1 MNSNS
6 GINSMRTTT
15 AQHASLNTVQAP
27 ESFRNLFVALLM
39 IGFFSIMISVSGRV
53 FGGKVML
60 GGNSVNTE
68 THEIVIANAVLNV
81 PENYIRHSDQRS
93 PGVKAELD
101 LYAVLPSFEGYSAKN
116 KAFFNNEQKGPSQL
130 LFITIEPQQM
140 SRDMSGR
147 FDPIYR
153 QLIEPTP
160 ENTATEGLE
169 SYTFKKDRAI
179 FANERLFVGARGKDR
194 PFVARCISG
203 VDGDQAI
210 APCER
215 DVFLANDLSVKYRFP
230 FWLLKNYRT
239 LDAQVLGL
247 IGKMIVKSPV
257 Q

>member
-1 MNSNS
+1 
-6 GINSMRTTT
+6 MRTAAPQAVNLSTS
-15 AQHASLNTVQAP
+15 HAP
-27 ESFRNLFVALLM
+27 ESFRKMFVAILV
-39 IGFFSIMISVSGRV
+39 IGFLSIVISISGRV
-53 FGGKVML
+53 FGGQVML
-60 GGNSVNTE
+60 GGNSVSTA

-81 PENYIRHSDQRS
+81 PENYIRHNEQRS
-93 PGVKAELD
+93 PGVKAGLD
-101 LYAVLPSFEGYSAKN
+101 LYAVLPSLEGYSAKN
-116 KAFFNNEQKGPSQL
+116 KAFFNNEQKAESQL

-153 QLIEPTP
+153 QLIEPTS

-179 FANERLFVGARGKDR
+179 FANERLFVGARGEDR
-194 PFVARCISG
+194 QFVARCITG
-203 VDGDQAI
+203 ADGDQAL

-230 FWLLKNYRT
+230 FWLLKEYRT

-247 IGKMIVKSPV
+247 VEKMIVKSPL

>member
-1 MNSNS
+1 
-6 GINSMRTTT
+6 MRTTT
-15 AQHASLNTVQAP
+15 AQPHSLDTAQAP
-27 ESFRNLFVALLM
+27 ESFRNLFIAMLI
-39 IGFFSIMISVSGRV
+39 IGLISVLISVSGRM
-53 FGGKVML
+53 FGGQVML
-60 GGNSVNTE
+60 GGNSTNTA

-93 PGVKAELD
+93 SGVKAELD
-101 LYAVLPSFEGYSAKN
+101 LYAVLPSLQGYSAKN
-116 KAFFNNEQKGPSQL
+116 RTLFNNEQNAESQL

-153 QLIEPTP
+153 QLIEPTS

-169 SYTFKKDRAI
+169 SYTFKKDRAV
-179 FANERLFVGARGKDR
+179 FANERLFVGAMAEGK
-194 PFVARCISG
+194 PFVARCITG
-203 VDGDQAI
+203 IDGDQAI

-230 FWLLKNYRT
+230 FWLLKDYRT
-239 LDAQVLGL
+239 LDAQVTGL
-247 IGKMIVKSPV
+247 IEKMIVKSSI

>member
-1 MNSNS
+1 MATFFMNAATSKANS
-6 GINSMRTTT
+6 LG
-15 AQHASLNTVQAP
+15 TVIAP
-27 ESFRNLFVALLM
+27 ESFRRIFVALIAVGVLSVA
-39 IGFFSIMISVSGRV
+39 ISIAGRM
-53 FGGKVML
+53 FGGQVML
-60 GGNSVNTE
+60 GGNSVSTAI
-68 THEIVIANAVLNV
+68 HEIVIANAVLNV

-101 LYAVLPSFEGYSAKN
+101 LYAVLPALDGYSRKN
-116 KAFFNNEQKGPSQL
+116 KVFFNNEQTGVSQL

-153 QLIEPTP
+153 QLIDPMP

-179 FANERLFVGARGKDR
+179 FANERLFVGARGEDR
-194 PFVARCISG
+194 PFVARCITG
-203 VDGDQAI
+203 ADGDQAI

-230 FWLLKNYRT
+230 FWLLKDYRT
-239 LDAQVLGL
+239 LDAQVIGL
-247 IGKMIVKSPV
+247 IEKMITKSPV

>member
-1 MNSNS
+1 
-6 GINSMRTTT
+6 MRTAAQPAANLSTT
-15 AQHASLNTVQAP
+15 NAP
-27 ESFRNLFVALLM
+27 ESFRKLFLAVLF
-39 IGFFSIMISVSGRV
+39 IGFLSLVISISGRM
-53 FGGKVML
+53 FGGQIML
-60 GGNSVNTE
+60 GGNSASTT

-93 PGVKAELD
+93 SGVKAGLE
-101 LYAVLPSFEGYSAKN
+101 LYAVLPSLEGYSAKN
-116 KAFFNNEQKGPSQL
+116 KAYFNNERNFESQL

-153 QLIEPTP
+153 QLIDPVA
-160 ENTATEGLE
+160 ENTATDGLE

-179 FANERLFVGARGKDR
+179 FANERLFVGSRGEDR
-194 PFVARCISG
+194 QFVARCITGS
-203 VDGDQAI
+203 DGDQAI

-230 FWLLKNYRT
+230 FWLLKDYRT
-239 LDAQVLGL
+239 LDKQV
-247 IGKMIVKSPV
+247 IGMVEKMIVKPPI

>member
-1 MNSNS
+1 MNTSAPQAGTFNS
-6 GINSMRTTT
+6 S
-15 AQHASLNTVQAP
+15 VAP
-27 ESFRNLFVALLM
+27 ESFRKLFMALII
-39 IGFFSIMISVSGRV
+39 IGGLSILISIAGRI
-53 FGGKVML
+53 FGGQVML
-60 GGNSVNTE
+60 GGNSTSTAV
-68 THEIVIANAVLNV
+68 HEIVIANAVLNV

-93 PGVKAELD
+93 AGVKAELD
-101 LYAVLPSFEGYSAKN
+101 LYAVLPNLEGYSAKN
-116 KAFFNNEQKGPSQL
+116 KVFFNNEQKGQSQL

-153 QLIEPTP
+153 QLIEPKS
-160 ENTATEGLE
+160 ENTATDGLE

-179 FANERLFVGARGKDR
+179 FANERLFVGERGEDR
-194 PFVARCISG
+194 EFVARCITG
-203 VDGDQAI
+203 ADGEQAI

-230 FWLLKNYRT
+230 FWLLKDYRN

-247 IGKMIVKSPV
+247 IERMIVKSPI

>member
-1 MNSNS
+1 
-6 GINSMRTTT
+6 MRTAPSQTGNLST
-15 AQHASLNTVQAP
+15 IIAP
-27 ESFRNLFVALLM
+27 ESFRKIFVAMVVIGLLSVA
-39 IGFFSIMISVSGRV
+39 ISIAGRI
-53 FGGKVML
+53 FGGQVML
-60 GGNSVNTE
+60 GGNSVSGD

-81 PENYIRHSDQRS
+81 PENYIRHNDQRS

-101 LYAVLPSFEGYSAKN
+101 LYAVLPAFEGYSAKN
-116 KAFFNNEQKGPSQL
+116 RVFFNNEQAGPSQL

-153 QLIEPTP
+153 QLIDPMA
-160 ENTATEGLE
+160 ENTATDGLE

-179 FANERLFVGARGKDR
+179 FANERLFVGDRGQDR
-194 PFVARCISG
+194 QFVARCITG
-203 VDGDQAI
+203 ADGDQAL

-230 FWLLKNYRT
+230 FWLLKDYRT

-247 IGKMIVKSPV
+247 VEKMIIKSPV

>member
-1 MNSNS
+1 
-6 GINSMRTTT
+6 MRAVR
-15 AQHASLNTVQAP
+15 AQPASLDTVNAP
-27 ESFRNLFVALLM
+27 ESFRKLFIAMLI
-39 IGFFSIMISVSGRV
+39 IGFLSVLISVSGRM

-60 GGNSVNTE
+60 GGNSVSIE

-101 LYAVLPSFEGYSAKN
+101 LYAVLPSLEGYSAKN
-116 KAFFNNEQKGPSQL
+116 KVFFNNEQKAESQL

-153 QLIEPTP
+153 QLINPMP
-160 ENTATEGLE
+160 ENTATNGLE
-169 SYTFKKDRAI
+169 SYTFKEDRAI
-179 FANERLFVGARGKDR
+179 FANERLFVGARGEDR
-194 PFVARCISG
+194 PFVARCITG
-203 VDGDQAI
+203 ADGDQAI

-230 FWLLKNYRT
+230 FWLLKDYRI
-239 LDAQVLGL
+239 LDKQVLGL
-247 IGKMIVKSPV
+247 IDKMIVKSPAK
-257 Q
+257 

>member
-1 MNSNS
+1 
-6 GINSMRTTT
+6 MRTAAPQT
-15 AQHASLNTVQAP
+15 ANLSTVIAP
-27 ESFRNLFVALLM
+27 ESFRRIFIAMIIIGLLSVA
-39 IGFFSIMISVSGRV
+39 ISVAGRM
-53 FGGKVML
+53 FGGQVML
-60 GGNSVNTE
+60 GGNSVSTD

-81 PENYIRHSDQRS
+81 PENYIRHNDQRS

-101 LYAVLPSFEGYSAKN
+101 LYAVMPSFEGYSAKN
-116 KAFFNNEQKGPSQL
+116 KAFFNNEQKGSSQL

-153 QLIEPTP
+153 QLIDPMA

-179 FANERLFVGARGKDR
+179 FANERLFVGARGEDR
-194 PFVARCISG
+194 PFVARCITG
-203 VDGDQAI
+203 ADGDQAI

-230 FWLLKNYRT
+230 FWLLKDYRT
-239 LDAQVLGL
+239 MDSQVLGL
-247 IGKMIVKSPV
+247 IEKMIVKSPV